1 MDKRT
6 NSGRRPDAGL
16 LDLDPRD
23 RPLYSLREAAKYL
36 GVPEATLRTWVLG
49 RRYPTQK
56 GPGFSPPLIK
66 TPDPVAGKGPASRPL
81 LSFNNLVEAN
91 VLAALRREHAIP
103 MSAVR
108 QMLEYAQ
115 TQLNHPRPLL
125 LDLEAG
131 LGDVFL
137 REGEGLLALTRAGQ
151 MALSDILELYLKR
164 VERDEKG
171 IPVRFHPPVGAR
183 VHSQSVVLDPQ
194 VAFGAPTVKGV
205 KTRVIALRYDAGEDL
220 EEIASDYG
228 LEVEEVREAVVFEGA
243 SAA

>member
-1 MDKRT
+1 LDKRT

-66 TPDPVAGKGPASRPL
+66 IPDPVAGKGPSSRPL

-103 MSAVR
+103 MSAIR
-108 QMLEYAQ
+108 KMLEYAQ
-115 TQLNHPRPLL
+115 KRLHHPRPLL

-137 REGEGLLALTRAGQ
+137 REDEGLLALTRAGQ